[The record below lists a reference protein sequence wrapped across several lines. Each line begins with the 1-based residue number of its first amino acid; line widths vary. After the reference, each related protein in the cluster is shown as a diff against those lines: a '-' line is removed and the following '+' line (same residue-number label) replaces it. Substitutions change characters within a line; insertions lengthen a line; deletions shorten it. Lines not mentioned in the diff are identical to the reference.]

1 MMHTLDNCIPSIL
14 KIVNC
19 ACIVYSACPLSVNY
33 QMQPYSVHL
42 AIGLNCLC
50 LCYKFCMFLSLDTAL
65 IDLSPH
71 YVAITTNLFLHY
83 VAVFPN
89 QSHLLCEVKPKDVS
103 TVPHQARSLVDILY
117 TDYWTHVKYFWSYRI
132 ILVMHMALSYSP
144 ELSH

>member
-1 MMHTLDNCIPSIL
+1 M
-14 KIVNC
+14 
-19 ACIVYSACPLSVNY
+19 
-33 QMQPYSVHL
+33 
-42 AIGLNCLC
+42 
-50 LCYKFCMFLSLDTAL
+50 FCMFLSLDTAL

-89 QSHLLCEVKPKDVS
+89 QSHLLCEVKPKDIS

-117 TDYWTHVKYFWSYRI
+117 IDYWTHVKYFWSYRI

-144 ELSH
+144 ELSHYWGKEIGFKLFNLETIIIM